1 MANRKDNKGRVLHK
15 GEGQR
20 KIDNRYFYRYTDP
33 FGKRR
38 DIYALTLEELRIKEN
53 KIQQIERIE
62 GFCRYYRMEDVHSG
76 VESVIYATRDS
87 DDSIPQTFAVLFP
100 HRAMESLTL
109 SLSREVMEG
118 LRHIS
123 SVRRISIQE
132 ICTNI
137 IEEHIKNHK
146 E

>member
-53 KIQQIERIE
+53 KIQRMTYIAKNYAEGSITMLELVERYISLKRGVRHSTRVGYNFVLNILKKEPFAQRQI
-62 GFCRYYRMEDVHSG
+62 Y
-76 VESVIYATRDS
+76 
-87 DDSIPQTFAVLFP
+87 
-100 HRAMESLTL
+100 
-109 SLSREVMEG
+109 
-118 LRHIS
+118 
-123 SVRRISIQE
+123 
-132 ICTNI
+132 NI
-137 IEEHIKNHK
+137 RT
-146 E
+146 